1 MIHTIIYFGR
11 YNLNFE
17 RLRAHPPPFARFM
30 RHGESGVE
38 QAINEPSPRV
48 DGIVFGYMEKGMEG
62 LHTEDAFWAVAVG
75 DIVLQ
80 NPIKLDRLR
89 HTDGKGFGPSASQF
103 GDASARALLEDIIRE
118 NPSQVTELQEVRQDY
133 FGLS

>member
-17 RLRAHPPPFARFM
+17 RLRSHPPPLATFM
-30 RHGESGVE
+30 RHDESGAE
-38 QAINEPSPRV
+38 WTIDEPSPKV
-48 DGIVFGYMEKGMEG
+48 DGMVFGYMQRGKEG
-62 LHTEDAFWAVAVG
+62 LRTEDAFYAVAVG

-80 NPIKLDRLR
+80 NPIRLNRSR

-103 GDASARALLEDIIRE
+103 GDASARALLEDIMRS
-118 NPSQVTELQEVRQDY
+118 NPAQATELREVERDF
-133 FGLS
+133 FGTA